1 MAKRYVRKNSG
12 GKPIRRRAA
21 GKSPASKSKGKEVL
35 ASTRVATARKSQ
47 AATAGGRPSPED
59 VLKIILAR
67 LDDQKATDTTRI
79 DLKGK
84 TTIADYMV
92 VTCGRSH
99 RHVGAIAD
107 NVVDALAK
115 HGISRVRVEG
125 MPHCDWVLIDA
136 NDVIVH
142 VFRPEVREFYSL
154 EKMWARARPAKP

>member
-1 MAKRYVRKNSG
+1 MTRYVRKHLG
-12 GKPIRRRAA
+12 RKAIRRR
-21 GKSPASKSKGKEVL
+21 SASKKGKEAL
-35 ASTRVATARKSQ
+35 ASPRVATARKSP
-47 AATAGGRPSPED
+47 ATPAGTRPSAEE
-59 VLKIILAR
+59 VLQIILAR
-67 LDDQKATDTTRI
+67 LDDQKATDTIRI
-79 DLKGK
+79 DLKDK

-107 NVVDALAK
+107 NVVEALEK
-115 HGISRVRVEG
+115 RGVSRVRVEG
-125 MPHCDWVLIDA
+125 LPHCDWVLIDA

>member
-1 MAKRYVRKNSG
+1 MTRYVRKHPG
-12 GKPIRRRAA
+12 RKAIRRRSA
-21 GKSPASKSKGKEVL
+21 KRKGKEAL
-35 ASTRVATARKSQ
+35 PSPRVAIARKSQ
-47 AATAGGRPSPED
+47 AVSAGGVPRPEEI
-59 VLKIILAR
+59 LQIILSR

-99 RHVGAIAD
+99 RHVGAIAE
-107 NVVDALAK
+107 NVVEALHK
-115 HGISRVRVEG
+115 RGISRVRVEG
-125 MPHCDWVLIDA
+125 LPHCDWVLIDA

>member
-1 MAKRYVRKNSG
+1 MTRYVRKHPG
-12 GKPIRRRAA
+12 RKAIRRR
-21 GKSPASKSKGKEVL
+21 SASKKGKAAL
-35 ASTRVATARKSQ
+35 ASPRVATARKSP
-47 AATAGGRPSPED
+47 ASPAGARPSPEE
-59 VLKIILAR
+59 VLQIVLAR
-67 LDDQKATDTTRI
+67 LDDQKATDTIRI

-107 NVVDALAK
+107 NVVEALHK
-115 HGISRVRVEG
+115 RGVSRVRVEG
-125 MPHCDWVLIDA
+125 LPHCDWVLIDA